1 MKKTFLIFGGS
12 YILFC
17 IYLLLS
23 IVFGILPD
31 YITLKSN
38 ANDFTANKHAICEI
52 RNIVNS
58 NDVQVTIASKNNFD
72 TKKDL
77 LLSKDLTPD
86 GLLAICANPIPM
98 NIENNQVQK
107 WFQDAFDRVN
117 LSEEQQM
124 LIVKLKLTPYDKM
137 LLKSSNLK
145 VNTIVEICNTYK
157 QLKKN
162 HTIKNSLKKAI
173 KGANLNSE
181 HKLQI
186 AQSSVDGLGL
196 YW

>member
-1 MKKTFLIFGGS
+1 MW
-12 YILFC
+12 
-17 IYLLLS
+17 
-23 IVFGILPD
+23 
-31 YITLKSN
+31 N
-38 ANDFTANKHAICEI
+38 
-52 RNIVNS
+52 
-58 NDVQVTIASKNNFD
+58 
-72 TKKDL
+72 
-77 LLSKDLTPD
+77 KDLTSD
-86 GLLAICANPIPM
+86 GLLALCANPIPM

-124 LIVKLKLTPYDKM
+124 LIARLELTPYDKM

-157 QLKKN
+157 ELENN

-173 KGANLNSE
+173 KEANLNTE
-181 HKLQI
+181 QKLQI

-196 YW
+196 Y